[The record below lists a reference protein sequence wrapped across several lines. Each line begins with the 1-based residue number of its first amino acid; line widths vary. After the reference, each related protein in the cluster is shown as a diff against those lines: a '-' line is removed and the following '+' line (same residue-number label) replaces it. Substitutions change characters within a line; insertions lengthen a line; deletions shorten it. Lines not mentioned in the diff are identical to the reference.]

1 MSISMARLT
10 RKQKKDLTRSQLLKA
25 ARKAFLRRGFH
36 RASLE
41 EVAEEADLTTGAI
54 YSNFEG
60 KSDLFLALLEEHIER
75 RVQEIYEAT
84 AGRQTLED
92 LVRRDARRS
101 MGQELEWNL
110 LLMEFWTYA
119 ARDPRLRQELAARH
133 FRLLEAGAKLLE
145 EAAAEL
151 GETLLLP
158 ALHLARAVSAMQRGI
173 ALERLVDPEGV
184 PEDLLESMLGLFF
197 REATAPAEGVSERS
211 TQNEGTIRA
220 ERGQRD
226 EAEQMRDRGDGEA
239 KPSGEEKER

>member
-1 MSISMARLT
+1 MVRLT
-10 RKQKKDLTRSQLLKA
+10 REQKKALTRSQLLGA
-25 ARKAFLRRGFH
+25 ARKVFLRRGFH

-60 KSDLFLALLEEHIER
+60 KDDLFLALLEEHIER
-75 RVQEIYEAT
+75 RVQEIYAVT
-84 AGRQTLED
+84 AGRETLED
-92 LVRRDARRS
+92 LVRREARRS

-119 ARDPRLRQELAARH
+119 ARDPHLRQELATRH

-145 EAAAEL
+145 GAAVEL
-151 GETLLLP
+151 GETLLLQAP
-158 ALHLARAVSAMQRGI
+158 DLARAVSAMERGI

-197 REATAPAEGVSERS
+197 REATER
-211 TQNEGTIRA
+211 NGE
-220 ERGQRD
+220 
-226 EAEQMRDRGDGEA
+226 DGET
-239 KPSGEEKER
+239 KPSREEKER